1 MNINL
6 SQRLQ
11 NVFSLIGLDWIR
23 VSSFW
28 RYVWR
33 QFGRDQCL
41 TSAGML
47 TYTTLLSLVPLTT
60 VILSIASAFPV
71 FDRLSEQA
79 RQFIFQNFVPA
90 ARETVETYLFEFA
103 GQASQLT
110 AAMSV
115 ILIVTALL
123 LMSSIESTFNRI
135 WGVAR
140 PRTLVNRFVV
150 YWSALSMGPIL
161 LGVSIALSSYFFSLS
176 VFTEIEG
183 ASGVRRV
190 LQSSLPFVVGAVAFF
205 LMFLIVPNRNVP
217 WRHAAYGGLLTALMF
232 ETAKQG
238 FAVYVSNFD
247 GYQRIYGALSAIP
260 IFLIWI
266 YLTWSVILLGASFTA
281 SLGSFRYRGGKRSWP
296 REREFVLLYRL
307 VGHLWN
313 AQKTGLGISSQGMLA
328 LEPGVED
335 HQLQGLLELLRQR
348 SFVTRD
354 ESERWALI
362 RDLDEVT
369 LGELYHSGEFTLP
382 LRSRPWL
389 PAQPDGWD
397 QALSEAFET
406 LDDSAQAAFDQ
417 SLKSLYLAHAQ
428 DDAQATGPV
437 RTLRAQ
443 P

>member
-1 MNINL
+1 MNIDLTQKLHNL
-6 SQRLQ
+6 
-11 NVFSLIGLDWIR
+11 FSVIGLDWVR

-79 RQFIFQNFVPA
+79 RQFIFENFVPA

-140 PRTLVNRFVV
+140 ARTLVNRFVV
-150 YWSALSMGPIL
+150 YWSALSLGPIL

-183 ASGVRRV
+183 ASGIRRV

-217 WRHAAYGGLLTALMF
+217 WKHAAYGGLLTALMF
-232 ETAKQG
+232 EAAKQG
-238 FAVYVSNFD
+238 FAAYVSNFD
-247 GYQRIYGALSAIP
+247 GYQKIYGALSAIP

-281 SLGSFRYRGGKRSWP
+281 SLGSFRFRGGKRSWP

-307 VGHLWN
+307 VGHLWK
-313 AQKTGLGISSQGMLA
+313 AQKTGLGISSQGLMA

-348 SFVTRD
+348 SYVTRD
-354 ESERWALI
+354 ESERWTLI
-362 RDLDEVT
+362 RDLDEVS

-389 PAQPDGWD
+389 PAQPDDWD
-397 QALSEAFET
+397 QALAEALEAM
-406 LDDSAQAAFDQ
+406 DDSAHGPFQR
-417 SLKSLYLAHAQ
+417 SLKSLYLENMMT
-428 DDAQATGPV
+428 DAQGSKPV

-443 P
+443 T